1 MVTVL
6 LVKIQS
12 NVILSAIK
20 NGEIPSGREY
30 SVREVVETSDF
41 LAIVNITYKPG
52 TDDRYMEFNVVKRRR
67 IDSSESEFAKFTY
80 LAHPFAKNN
89 GLRLVD
95 DVGTGKILSLQSLVS
110 DIDVPIS
117 KEKTNAIPRLKSMEV
132 SDFDEDDII

>member
-1 MVTVL
+1 M
-6 LVKIQS
+6 
-12 NVILSAIK
+12 
-20 NGEIPSGREY
+20 
-30 SVREVVETSDF
+30 SDF